1 MTQGGG
7 YLWPPRQASGCS
19 GMESS
24 GRDPALLPGL
34 EQSRPVCGHFHSLR
48 GMHPAAL
55 CTATE
60 REKAFPVSAIK
71 VRDFFES
78 NVFKKKLSQRV
89 GSKDTERNNRFQS

>member
-1 MTQGGG
+1 MEGICG
-7 YLWPPRQASGCS
+7 PRGRLQVAVGWSLPEGIQLCS
-19 GMESS
+19 PDWNRADLSAVTS
-24 GRDPALLPGL
+24 TL
-34 EQSRPVCGHFHSLR
+34 SR